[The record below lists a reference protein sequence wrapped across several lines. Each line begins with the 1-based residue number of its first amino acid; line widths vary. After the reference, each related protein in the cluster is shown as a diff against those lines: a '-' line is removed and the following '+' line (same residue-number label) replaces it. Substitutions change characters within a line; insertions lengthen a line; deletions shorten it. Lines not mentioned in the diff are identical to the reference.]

1 MFVKTIHRFQLKKSP
16 LFVALFCCV
25 ALAAYAQPTTY
36 TLANAHSHND
46 YEQKRPF
53 YAAYELGFG
62 SIEADVF
69 LQNGELYVAHNLK
82 DISPERTLKVLYLEP
97 LLKAIREHNG
107 WPYPNRQPLQW
118 LIDIKTAG
126 PATLTALHKAL
137 APHQKE
143 LQHVRIV
150 ISGNMPEPDQMAS
163 QDKIFTFDGRKNLF
177 YPKEASPMIKLV
189 SNSITDF
196 GGSWNGKE
204 PMSDPMRENIKTF
217 IELQHAQKKL
227 VRIWGTP
234 NSELGYQTL
243 KELGVDYIG
252 TDDLAGLAAF
262 LRK

>member
-1 MFVKTIHRFQLKKSP
+1 M
-16 LFVALFCCV
+16 LFCV

-126 PATLTALHKAL
+126 PATLAALQKAL

-262 LRK
+262 LGK

>member
-1 MFVKTIHRFQLKKSP
+1 MFVKTTLRFDFRKRPFFSVL
-16 LFVALFCCV
+16 LFCM
-25 ALAAYAQPTTY
+25 ALAAHAQPVTY
-36 TLANAHSHND
+36 TVANAHSHND

-53 YAAYELGFG
+53 YGAYELGFG

-82 DISPERTLKVLYLEP
+82 DISPERTLKALYLDP
-97 LLKAIREHNG
+97 LLKVVGENKG
-107 WPYPNRQPLQW
+107 WPYANRQPLQW

-126 PATLTALHKAL
+126 PATLAALQKAL
-137 APHQKE
+137 APHQKA

-150 ISGNMPEPDQMAS
+150 ISGNMPEPGQMAE
-163 QDKIFTFDGRKNLF
+163 QDKIFTFDGRKNLV
-177 YPKEASPMIKLV
+177 YPKEASPMVKLV

-204 PMSDPMRENIKTF
+204 RMSDTMRENIKTF

-227 VRIWGTP
+227 VRLWGTP
-234 NSELGYQTL
+234 NTELGYQTL